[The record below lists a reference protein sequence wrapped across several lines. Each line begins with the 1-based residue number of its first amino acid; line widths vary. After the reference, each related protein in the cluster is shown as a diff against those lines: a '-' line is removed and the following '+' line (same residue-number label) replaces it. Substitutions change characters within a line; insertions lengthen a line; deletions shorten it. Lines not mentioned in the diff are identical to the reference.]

1 MSEPLVRLRGI
12 RREFAMG
19 DQIVRALDGIDLDIG
34 RGELLVLMGPSGCGK
49 SSLLNL
55 IGALDAP
62 SAGSYR
68 LDGREVTTLSEPER
82 VQLRRD
88 EVGFVF
94 QSFHLVARMTALRNV
109 ELPMIFAGVPRAERR
124 ARAARALEELGLATR
139 LAHRPDELSGGE
151 RQRVAIARALVMDP
165 PLILADE
172 PTGNLDSASGAE
184 VVRLFVELNARGKTI
199 VIVTHSDEVARI
211 GQRVVRLRDGRLAA

>member
-1 MSEPLVRLRGI
+1 
-12 RREFAMG
+12 MG

-88 EVGFVF
+88 QVGFVF

-124 ARAARALEELGLATR
+124 ARAARALEELGLTTR